1 MDLLVLLVG
10 AVLLIFS
17 AIFKLDFLFVIAFL
31 VATLNDFIRTAMIQ
45 KRPDERAVL
54 IKSKSDGLTYFV
66 IYGLLIVTLGVA
78 VKQPQVFQ
86 SVPQMLFM
94 ILTAICLVHSL
105 MLSIFQRKF

>member
-10 AVLLIFS
+10 VLLLISS
-17 AIFKLDFLFVIAFL
+17 AVFKLNFLFTIAFL
-31 VATLNDFIRTAMIQ
+31 VAAFNDFIRTAIIQ
-45 KRPDERAVL
+45 KRPDERSTL
-54 IKSKSDGLTYFV
+54 IKSKSDGLTYF
-66 IYGLLIVTLGVA
+66 IIFGLLVVTLGVA
-78 VKQPQVFQ
+78 VKRPQVFQ